1 MVRADPQR
9 CIFLVGWMRAHIAIV
24 LLVRVRVGIDH
35 GLLAKHLFVLFVSR
49 Q

>member
-9 CIFLVGWMRAHIAIV
+9 CIFLVSWVRAHITIV

-35 GLLAKHLFVLFVSR
+35 RLLAKHLSVLFVSR